1 MNFRRR
7 RHTSGTSW
15 FRLISELYPGPYV
28 HTPAPLRCQEPSR
41 TFPTVCRRDAMYGRA
56 APGDGQLND
65 LRRRPAAQRVC
76 VPFTA
81 VNSFPF
87 EGLNRGK
94 LPVYV
99 WF

>member
-1 MNFRRR
+1 
-7 RHTSGTSW
+7 
-15 FRLISELYPGPYV
+15 
-28 HTPAPLRCQEPSR
+28 
-41 TFPTVCRRDAMYGRA
+41 MYGRA